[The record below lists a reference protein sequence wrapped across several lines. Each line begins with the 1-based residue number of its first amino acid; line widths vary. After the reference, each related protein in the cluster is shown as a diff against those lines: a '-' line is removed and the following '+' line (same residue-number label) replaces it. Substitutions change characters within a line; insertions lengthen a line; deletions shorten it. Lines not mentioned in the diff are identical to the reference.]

1 MRGRSETEQE
11 GAARAGPVI
20 RARVSKNKRMAAA
33 PGGLTRQTIAET
45 GAGMKYMVIGAVA
58 LALLLLARGG
68 KADTNSLDY
77 MGNPRNWDYM
87 PGYEP
92 GTGYML

>member
-1 MRGRSETEQE
+1 MD
-11 GAARAGPVI
+11 
-20 RARVSKNKRMAAA
+20 
-33 PGGLTRQTIAET
+33 
-45 GAGMKYMVIGAVA
+45 MKYLVIGAVA

-87 PGYEP
+87 PGYRP
-92 GTGYML
+92 GSGLMI